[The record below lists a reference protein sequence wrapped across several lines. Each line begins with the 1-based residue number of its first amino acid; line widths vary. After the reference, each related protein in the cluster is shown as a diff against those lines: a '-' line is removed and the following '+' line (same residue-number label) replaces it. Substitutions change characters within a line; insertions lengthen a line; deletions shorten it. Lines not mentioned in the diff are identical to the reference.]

1 MTRAPLALE
10 SYGAVRRPRAA
21 AVTDEDA
28 PLVSRYSDLAT
39 K

>member
-1 MTRAPLALE
+1 MTKAPLALD
-10 SYGAVRRPRAA
+10 SDGAVRRPRAA

-28 PLVSRYSDLAT
+28 PLANRYSET